1 MKIRFGDIAP
11 ITPIGRIIGSL
22 CALFGA
28 ATIGML
34 VSVLVDRY
42 QRVFARKLYVEEEP
56 IDFDDYSDDESIA
69 DGIAKDS
76 SRNSR
81 TQSNT
86 RIEDPDARAR
96 GNNMLIVPQIS
107 TTSDDEIVSPIRRN
121 SSRIR
126 FIIGYVDN
134 PAEQTSSNAINEI
147 GTVVQDRQTA
157 DENITL
163 NIISND
169 DQTDLSP
176 DVDDDS
182 NDSKGE
188 ILTGINEVSTK
199 Y

>member
-1 MKIRFGDIAP
+1 
-11 ITPIGRIIGSL
+11 
-22 CALFGA
+22 
-28 ATIGML
+28 
-34 VSVLVDRY
+34 
-42 QRVFARKLYVEEEP
+42 
-56 IDFDDYSDDESIA
+56 
-69 DGIAKDS
+69 
-76 SRNSR
+76 
-81 TQSNT
+81 
-86 RIEDPDARAR
+86 
-96 GNNMLIVPQIS
+96 MLIVPQIS